1 MGAEQPVRDSG
12 RIAWYW
18 RLAIWIVAVPFG
30 FIVTTLPAWQLG
42 LIRKSDVLD
51 IFVRSG
57 IGRFERLALSIII
70 WSLITASAVQLLA
83 TIIGHQRSTHS
94 EPRHAAPADED
105 ILCATD
111 IKPQL

>member
-18 RLAIWIVAVPFG
+18 RLAIWVFAVPFG
-30 FIVTTLPAWQLG
+30 FLATALPAWQLG

-57 IGRFERLALSIII
+57 IGRFERLALGIVI
-70 WSLITASAVQLLA
+70 WSLITACVVQLLI
-83 TIIGHQRSTHS
+83 TVIGHRRSEAS
-94 EPRHAAPADED
+94 QDKPRLAHED
-105 ILCATD
+105 VACATD
-111 IKPQL
+111 IRPQM